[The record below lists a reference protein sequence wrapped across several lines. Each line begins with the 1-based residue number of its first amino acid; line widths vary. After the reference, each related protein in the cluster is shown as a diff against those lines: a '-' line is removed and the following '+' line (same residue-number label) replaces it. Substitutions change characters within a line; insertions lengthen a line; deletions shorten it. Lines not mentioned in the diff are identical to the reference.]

1 VKEKKTKYRNFL
13 EKDYPPPPPEKAL
26 FHIIS
31 APYED
36 NISYGR
42 GTSKAPKAIIEASQY
57 LEIYGEENEPAKLG
71 IYTKESLKCKGK
83 PAEVLDNIANH
94 ISETIFM
101 NAIPVLLGGEHTV
114 SYAMVKALYSK
125 YKKNFFV
132 IHFDSHADLR
142 DEYYGNK
149 YSHACVMRRIHE
161 DFGIN
166 ILQIG
171 TRAYCK
177 EEDKYRKENGIK
189 FIDSSEIHDSGIPE
203 KIIPDNFPLKAYI
216 SFDVDGLDPSV
227 IPATGTP
234 EPGGLLW
241 NETIKI
247 IEKISASCEIIAF
260 DLVELAPIPKL
271 HYPDYSAAKL
281 TYKLMQ
287 ATIKSKK
294 QGLLK

>member
-1 VKEKKTKYRNFL
+1 VKDKKTKYTNFL

-31 APYED
+31 APYEN
-36 NISYGR
+36 NISYGK
-42 GTSKAPKAIIEASQY
+42 GTSKGPQAIIAASQY
-57 LEIYGEENEPAKLG
+57 LEIYGEEKEPAKLG
-71 IYTKESLKCKGK
+71 IHTKKALKCKGK
-83 PAEVLDNIANH
+83 PEEVLDKIANQ
-94 ISETIFM
+94 ISESIST

-114 SYAMVKALYSK
+114 SYGMAKALYSK
-125 YKKNFFV
+125 YGKNFFI

-142 DEYYGNK
+142 NEYYGNK

-161 DFGIN
+161 DFSLD

-177 EEDKYRKENGIK
+177 EEDNYRKENEIK
-189 FIDSSEIHDSGIPE
+189 SIDASVIHNSGIPE
-203 KIIPDNFPLKAYI
+203 KIIPDNFPRKAYI

-241 NETIKI
+241 DETIKI
-247 IEKISASCEIIAF
+247 IEKIAASCEIVAF
-260 DLVELAPIPKL
+260 DIVELAPIPKL
-271 HYPDYSAAKL
+271 HYPDYSTAKL

-287 ATIKSKK
+287 ESLKSQK
-294 QGLLK
+294 